1 MQSTWQV
8 AVLSLCLGV
17 GVGYGASRFA
27 GGSRMSSLQ
36 DVVLEPEPGQIGV
49 SAASLPRTPPPPT
62 ASERISER
70 IEERQ
75 STEAV
80 RPDPDPC
87 EALMRQLQATEDE
100 LMRLR
105 VDLVLQSSLLDE
117 ELLRTEATDSERRKV
132 SATLSE
138 FPVDVRTG
146 EVAWLVESY
155 RTDDWKM
162 YGELYEEALL
172 VYLGADRVLA
182 VLPAERVDE
191 LRLEYGMRSWWPTGR

>member
-1 MQSTWQV
+1 
-8 AVLSLCLGV
+8 
-17 GVGYGASRFA
+17 
-27 GGSRMSSLQ
+27 
-36 DVVLEPEPGQIGV
+36 
-49 SAASLPRTPPPPT
+49 
-62 ASERISER
+62 
-70 IEERQ
+70 
-75 STEAV
+75 
-80 RPDPDPC
+80 
-87 EALMRQLQATEDE
+87 
-100 LMRLR
+100 MRLR

-117 ELLRTEATDSERRKV
+117 ELLQMEATDSERRKV

-182 VLPAERVDE
+182 VLPAEKVDE